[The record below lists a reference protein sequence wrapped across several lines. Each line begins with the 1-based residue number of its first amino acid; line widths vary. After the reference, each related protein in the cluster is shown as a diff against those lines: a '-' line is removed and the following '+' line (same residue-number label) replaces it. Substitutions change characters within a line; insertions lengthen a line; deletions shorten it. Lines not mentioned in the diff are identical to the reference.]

1 MRPEEI
7 VSLKSSVYSQRAGC
21 PDSLGE
27 SIDLL
32 LKQAGTYPLRWT
44 GPELND
50 VARAAAE
57 GQGDLAIATMIQSN
71 RKSGKY

>member
-27 SIDLL
+27 SIDAL

-50 VARAAAE
+50 VARCVEE
-57 GQGDLAIATMIQSN
+57 GHSDLAIAAMIQRN